1 MTVEHISVPAN
12 DKVFIDSVIRNTS
25 LAVRDN
31 ALDSEDEN
39 EDSDVDTSGNE
50 SGDDVCII
58 ESDNSP
64 AGSSDEY
71 NYMEPLPGLQNLNI
85 SCSKDLIDH
94 VPDVAEETQV
104 GCIDM
109 EISSSVQVGEIECNV
124 PVLLAEQQI
133 TMEGQNPSTVLLP
146 PGYENEFT

>member
-31 ALDSEDEN
+31 ALDSDDEN

-58 ESDNSP
+58 DSDNSP

-71 NYMEPLPGLQNLNI
+71 N
-85 SCSKDLIDH
+85 
-94 VPDVAEETQV
+94 
-104 GCIDM
+104 
-109 EISSSVQVGEIECNV
+109 
-124 PVLLAEQQI
+124 
-133 TMEGQNPSTVLLP
+133 
-146 PGYENEFT
+146 